1 MALPQSADGWSA
13 LCDCGILL
21 SYSFTFFL
29 IIISE
34 LSFIVDSKQQHYF
47 SPIDLLSMKSI
58 SSLKLYLIYHSISLT
73 LMLVHMLEDTNDCPH
88 QYICFTFIS
97 YVVFGVPYTTLDVAS
112 SFKSDSTLLFFLS
125 FFFFPDVSLDCFSAL
140 EDIDRPRQK

>member
-1 MALPQSADGWSA
+1 MALPHSAVGWSA
-13 LCDCGILL
+13 LCDCGILW
-21 SYSFTFFL
+21 SYSLTFFL

-47 SPIDLLSMKSI
+47 SPIDLLSMKGFM
-58 SSLKLYLIYHSISLT
+58 SLKLYLIYHSIYLT

-97 YVVFGVPYTTLDVAS
+97 YVVLGVPYTTVDVAS
-112 SFKSDSTLLFFLS
+112 SFKSDSALLFFLS
-125 FFFFPDVSLDCFSAL
+125 FFLLS
-140 EDIDRPRQK
+140 